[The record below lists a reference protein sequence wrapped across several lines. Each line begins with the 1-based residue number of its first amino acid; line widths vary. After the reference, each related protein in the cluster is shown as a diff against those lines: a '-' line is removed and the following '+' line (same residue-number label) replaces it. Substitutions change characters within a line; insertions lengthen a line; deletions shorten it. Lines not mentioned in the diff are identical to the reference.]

1 MPNTNTNI
9 LVGRNDTILGVCEAI
24 GQDFGFHPNWLRVAL
39 AVMVY
44 FAPVAVIGSYFALGA
59 VVAASRWFAPDE
71 VVAAP
76 FGGTAGVER
85 IGPRRLIVIPGHD
98 PGSASTSSFSPFGHA
113 PGMAEMRK
121 CPVSSQKLISLTKR

>member
-1 MPNTNTNI
+1 MSNTTTNI

-44 FAPVAVIGSYFALGA
+44 FAPVAVIGSYFALGL

-71 VVAAP
+71 ILPESPVDNRSESNELALAA
-76 FGGTAGVER
+76 
-85 IGPRRLIVIPGHD
+85 
-98 PGSASTSSFSPFGHA
+98 
-113 PGMAEMRK
+113 
-121 CPVSSQKLISLTKR
+121 

>member
-44 FAPVAVIGSYFALGA
+44 FAPVAVIGSYFALGL

-71 VVAAP
+71 ILPESLANGQSDSDELALAA
-76 FGGTAGVER
+76 
-85 IGPRRLIVIPGHD
+85 
-98 PGSASTSSFSPFGHA
+98 
-113 PGMAEMRK
+113 
-121 CPVSSQKLISLTKR
+121 